1 MKRCASGGA
10 DRPARRTHSPSS
22 PSSRRPAIRC
32 QDERYA
38 SRSAPASRL
47 LRQPATRGEA
57 ARPMCA
63 SHPTGRRRTP
73 EAVEHVDVR
82 TTRRIPRRPLK
93 HDHYRGGS
101 GPKCRSRSSSSGLA
115 TRPGGGLI
123 QSERAHPGQPGRV
136 RDPGAC
142 RVRGPRPSRCASR
155 PQGPRRARVRRHLR
169 LSAGVAE
176 LRTECGKMTISVAGN
191 VDGVRVVSGLADL

>member
-57 ARPMCA
+57 ARPMSA

-115 TRPGGGLI
+115 RGLEAVSSSPSARTPDSRVGSSTRGPAVCAD
-123 QSERAHPGQPGRV
+123 RAHR
-136 RDPGAC
+136 GA
-142 RVRGPRPSRCASR
+142 P
-155 PQGPRRARVRRHLR
+155 
-169 LSAGVAE
+169 
-176 LRTECGKMTISVAGN
+176 
-191 VDGVRVVSGLADL
+191 ADLKVRAAHEFAATYGSPRVWLDFEPNAGR